1 MARTPLVIGLVALA
15 LAVGCGGS
23 QPEVAGPD
31 VPPGYRSSVVA
42 EGLQG
47 PTQFTV
53 GPDGRL
59 WVAQLAGP
67 EGAAEGEVVAV
78 DLASGEREVLLDGL
92 DKPTG
97 LAVLD
102 GHLWLALADAL
113 VRAPL
118 DAQGRPGASEVVLA
132 DLPNNGRSQG
142 TLTVTPEGTLL
153 YETSGDQRGAQA
165 AAGTGI
171 LWELDP
177 TTPGE
182 PRPFA
187 TGLKNAYAHTVDA
200 EGRRWTTEVGD
211 GRFDGEPPPDEL
223 NLAVD
228 GADYGWPRCLGDR
241 LGVEEL
247 GGSDEVCA
255 TTEIPLAVFPA
266 GATPT
271 GVAVAPWDPGALL
284 VSLWTRGE
292 VVRVLVGEGEP
303 EVFLD
308 GLDAPQHLL
317 ALPDGALLVGEHGAG
332 RVLQIERE

>member
-1 MARTPLVIGLVALA
+1 MLLVALA
-15 LAVGCGGS
+15 LVAGCGGAA
-23 QPEVAGPD
+23 QPEVAGLR
-31 VPPGYRSSVVA
+31 VPPGYRGTVVA
-42 EGLQG
+42 DGLEG
-47 PTQFTV
+47 PTQFAV
-53 GPDGRL
+53 GPDQRL
-59 WVAQLAGP
+59 WVAQLAGA

-102 GHLWLALADAL
+102 GHLWLALATAL

-118 DAQGRPGASEVVLA
+118 DTQGRPGAVEVVLA
-132 DLPNNGRSQG
+132 ELPNNGRSQG

-165 AAGTGI
+165 AEGTGV

-177 TTPGE
+177 STPTE

-200 EGRRWTTEVGD
+200 GGRRWTTEVGD

-228 GADYGWPRCLGDR
+228 GADYGWPRCLGAR

-247 GGSDEVCA
+247 GGSAEVCA
-255 TTEIPLAVFPA
+255 ATQVPLTVFPA

-271 GVAVAPWDPGALL
+271 GLAVAPWDPGALL
-284 VSLWTRGE
+284 VALWNRGE
-292 VVRVLVGEGEP
+292 VVRVPTTGDAGRLAEP

-308 GLDAPQHLL
+308 GLDGPQHLL
-317 ALPDGALLVGEHGAG
+317 ALPDGALLLGEHGSG
-332 RVLQIERE
+332 RITRLEPE